1 MVSSKL
7 LSRPTRLSSKAST
20 ISTKPP
26 QPKPTP
32 NHERQVHKKDA
43 REDYAAD
50 VSWGPSFPNSRPH
63 VTPRTPKSRTC
74 SHNQESAQAKA
85 IPHRTKHFRP
95 FPPQTTGSP
104 KTRFRTAW
112 KPKAK
117 LIPREQRFIL
127 LFYRGCLANSVE
139 LAKHSTTQQ
148 ENNPLQTQFRLFS
161 GLSECHKTHRSQK
174 EELVPFENVTS
185 CHPVG
190 KHKVQ
195 RRRKPAPPPTIRR
208 PRFTPLELR
217 EPTFP
222 NNPQFES

>member
-1 MVSSKL
+1 MSPHEHPSHELALTTKSQPRPKRFHTEPSTSV
-7 LSRPTRLSSKAST
+7 LSPL
-20 ISTKPP
+20 KP
-26 QPKPTP
+26 Q
-32 NHERQVHKKDA
+32 EA
-43 REDYAAD
+43 RKRDFALP
-50 VSWGPSFPNSRPH
+50 G
-63 VTPRTPKSRTC
+63 
-74 SHNQESAQAKA
+74 
-85 IPHRTKHFRP
+85 
-95 FPPQTTGSP
+95 
-104 KTRFRTAW
+104 

-117 LIPREQRFIL
+117 LIPREQRLIL